1 MDLRIFIPHRLE
13 YTEHVLFLIL
23 TFGGST
29 IRNSWATPLA
39 AATRTI
45 PELVL
50 FKSLY
55 ISSLYGTLHF
65 SKLCQKLEDFWVKAS
80 HIAAL
85 THIYLFN
92 VYKPTQCTSNRTKSS
107 VCLYLC
113 LYHDVR
119 HIKLARIMLVIPV
132 E

>member
-39 AATRTI
+39 TATRTI
-45 PELVL
+45 RELIL
-50 FKSLY
+50 FKSSY
-55 ISSLYGTLHF
+55 ISSLYGISF
-65 SKLCQKLEDFWVKAS
+65 CNF
-80 HIAAL
+80 AL
-85 THIYLFN
+85 LQILLDY
-92 VYKPTQCTSNRTKSS
+92 
-107 VCLYLC
+107 
-113 LYHDVR
+113 D
-119 HIKLARIMLVIPV
+119 MLR